1 MITRSAK
8 ETGQQKKVGTGV
20 VVEVITPLPIM
31 SRNSNFQ
38 SPIINT
44 PPPPPPPPPFL
55 VEISHSPPSP
65 ITAISEKS
73 GGEGLGQ
80 WDKQTISLQI
90 FWRLS
95 SRNFTWSILE
105 YFVTYVLFHILL
117 SQSNFRSNLKIWTP
131 WFSNYHSCFAEKK
144 QIETFF
150 VLFSIAST
158 FWSAVR

>member
-1 MITRSAK
+1 MKCVVITRSAK

-31 SRNSNFQ
+31 SRDFKNFQ

-44 PPPPPPPPPFL
+44 PPSPPPFL

-65 ITAISEKS
+65 ITAIFEKS

-90 FWRLS
+90 F
-95 SRNFTWSILE
+95 
-105 YFVTYVLFHILL
+105 
-117 SQSNFRSNLKIWTP
+117 
-131 WFSNYHSCFAEKK
+131 
-144 QIETFF
+144 
-150 VLFSIAST
+150 
-158 FWSAVR
+158 